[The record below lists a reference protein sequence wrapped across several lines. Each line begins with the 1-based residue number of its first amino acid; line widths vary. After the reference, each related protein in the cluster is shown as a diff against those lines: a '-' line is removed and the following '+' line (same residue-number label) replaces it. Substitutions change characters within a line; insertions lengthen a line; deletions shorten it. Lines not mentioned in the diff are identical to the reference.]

1 MEPQGSN
8 DRVGTTEL
16 WISGMTCNGCAN
28 TVTRVLSR
36 VPGVTNA
43 TVDFGSGR
51 ATVMGSACPED
62 LVAAVQAAGYGAQ
75 LSPSGAAGGRAE

>member
-1 MEPQGSN
+1 MDPKKNAWPG
-8 DRVGTTEL
+8 RAVL
-16 WISGMTCNGCAN
+16 AISGMTCDGCAN

-36 VPGVTNA
+36 VPGVTGA

-51 ATVMGSACPED
+51 ATVTGNVRPED

-75 LSPSGAAGGRAE
+75 LSPGETAGGE

>member
-1 MEPQGSN
+1 MDPKALKDRTPGSA
-8 DRVGTTEL
+8 VL
-16 WISGMTCNGCAN
+16 AISGMTCDGCAN

-36 VPGVTNA
+36 VPGVANA

-51 ATVMGSACPED
+51 ATVMGSARPED

-75 LSPSGAAGGRAE
+75 LSPGDTAGGE